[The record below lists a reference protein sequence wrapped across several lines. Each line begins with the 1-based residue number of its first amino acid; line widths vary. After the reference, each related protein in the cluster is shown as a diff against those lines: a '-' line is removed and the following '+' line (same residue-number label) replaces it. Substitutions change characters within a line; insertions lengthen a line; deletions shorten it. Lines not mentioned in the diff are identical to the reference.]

1 MLNHKFYKYDEN
13 FQIDSVQEEDFI
25 RISNRLI
32 EDLKSCLSRHVF
44 TEYNLGDKVYGLS
57 KYNTLL
63 DKEDILYL
71 QNCLALKGSTSSEYV
86 KFRSFLEDCL
96 SNGKQVLHEDG
107 SPLTGGLIHDFILC
121 KEVPDDLDPR
131 KYKSISI
138 KIQDQF
144 ILDNYDVFKDV
155 DMYCNNLDNLEQG
168 FNYHGITIIT
178 PEIAEKILQTGR
190 TFLKGNKSEQA
201 EYFVGDDWEILKQVL
216 ETAIADDQFIIHF
229 GI

>member
-13 FQIDSVQEEDFI
+13 FQIEFVQEDDFI

-32 EDLKSCLSRHVF
+32 EDLKSCLSKHVF

-57 KYNTLL
+57 RYNTLL

-71 QNCLALKGSTSSEYV
+71 QNCLILKGSNSSEYE
-86 KFRSFLEDCL
+86 KFNSFLEDCL
-96 SNGKQVLHEDG
+96 SSGKRVLHEDG
-107 SPLTGGLIHDFILC
+107 SPLIEGLIHDFVLC
-121 KEVPDDLDPR
+121 KEVPKKIDPR
-131 KYKSISI
+131 NYKSMRI

-144 ILDNYDVFKDV
+144 ILDNYNVFKDV
-155 DMYCNNLDNLEQG
+155 EMYCNNLDNLEKG

-178 PEIAEKILQTGR
+178 PEVAKKILEAGQ
-190 TFLKGNKSEQA
+190 TFLKENKSEQA
-201 EYFVGDDWEILKQVL
+201 EYFVGDDWEILKQVM
-216 ETAIADDQFIIHF
+216 ETAIAEDQFVIHF

>member
-32 EDLKSCLSRHVF
+32 EDLKSCLSRHKF
-44 TEYNLGDKVYGLS
+44 MEYYSEETDYGLS
-57 KYNTLL
+57 KGVTLL
-63 DKEDILYL
+63 DTEDILYL
-71 QNCLALKGSTSSEYV
+71 QNCLVLKGNTSPEYV
-86 KFRSFLEDCL
+86 KFRSFLENCL
-96 SNGKQVLHEDG
+96 SNGKQVFHVDG
-107 SPLTGGLIHDFILC
+107 SPSTAGLIHDFVLC

-144 ILDNYDVFKDV
+144 ILDTYDVFKDV

-190 TFLKGNKSEQA
+190 TFLKENKSEQA

-216 ETAIADDQFIIHF
+216 ETAITEDKFVIHF